1 MEKLTQQEL
10 IAKAQEI
17 NNLGKT
23 VRKDG
28 FDTLKEYERNIGII
42 MGLLENLRDEEKSDV
57 VITHETLAY
66 STDEQGNINGRVDV
80 IKCLRTETNE
90 EINLPF
96 WYFK

>member
-42 MGLLENLRDEEKSDV
+42 ESGES
-57 VITHETLAY
+57 
-66 STDEQGNINGRVDV
+66 
-80 IKCLRTETNE
+80 
-90 EINLPF
+90 
-96 WYFK
+96 